1 MSPKSRGPKSRG
13 RHSTGWKPPRDRREV
28 VIAALASLTVIVLVA
43 LVVWFVRPN
52 RESTAT
58 PVAPST
64 TAPVTTAPVTPATT
78 TRAPVTTAPVTTSP
92 ATP

>member
-1 MSPKSRGPKSRG
+1 MSPKSRGPKSRGPKSRG

-28 VIAALASLTVIVLVA
+28 VTAVLASLTVIVLVA
-43 LVVWFVRPN
+43 VVVWFVRPN

-64 TAPVTTAPVTPATT
+64 TAPVTTAPA
-78 TRAPVTTAPVTTSP
+78 TTAPVTTSS